1 MRYLLALLAC
11 TGLEGLDDSNTA
23 AQAADGT
30 KAVQVD
36 TVVQGPA
43 HIMRMAS
50 PAPSASAPYFVPAPV
65 DVVVPE
71 GEVITRSCYGGR
83 EGGGR
88 TRSSSSSR
96 GYGGGATSSGSA
108 SGPMPTMPSA
118 APQVSPTPKRSEA
131 RKAGDS
137 TQSSVLLQLIG
148 TRGESASDG
157 AVAGL
162 LSDGSGAG
170 QSLDEALAQVSGAEA
185 EAPPAPEPT
194 MDASTMSAGDGAAAV
209 ADDADREADA
219 GEMAFQQ
226 AAKPAGPVLDWGGT
240 LFLSNDDSMSLASA
254 QRLLWAVKN
263 GAHVSPSD
271 VRPHELLNYFS
282 FDTVPVPD
290 GQVFSIHASGE
301 QTGDDS
307 MTMALAVRGANPPR
321 QPLDLTVLVDRSG
334 SMSAEGRMAYLK
346 RGLTTMNGSLQR
358 GDRVS
363 LVLFDSSV
371 CTPLEN
377 YVVGRDDPNLLTQAV
392 SDMQPRGSTN
402 LDAGLK
408 EAYRIATAHVD
419 SDPQQRNRRVM
430 VVTDAFLNTGDVNTN
445 TVSEIG
451 KAYEEHGVRM
461 TGVGVGREF
470 NDTMLDKLTEKG
482 KGAYVYLGS
491 EAVVDRVFGLGFE
504 SLTRTIA
511 HDVRFALSLPDSLA
525 VEKFYGEEAST
536 NPDDIQ
542 PINYYAGTTQLF
554 LQDLA
559 ARDPKKGDK
568 VTMTISWSDAVSGQA
583 QEQTFNT
590 TVGRLLAADRHNVDK
605 AQALMGWTDMLMTDA
620 LGGSGCSEGIAAYTA
635 EASQVGDDA
644 EIAYINGLVNKRCGV
659 EIPTSPVEV
668 LTNVKY
674 KVRLD
679 TDLPIAEVMLEC
691 EGKRIAHALG
701 AGVNI
706 ASFTVPPGSCLLSL
720 QGNVP
725 MQTTVE
731 VPSTGGDVR
740 CVVRGGRM
748 NCS

>member
-1 MRYLLALLAC
+1 MLILFVLLAC
-11 TGLEGLDDSNTA
+11 QGMQDKDDTN
-23 AQAADGT
+23 
-30 KAVQVD
+30 AVGPVD
-36 TVVQGPA
+36 DVKVVQADAPVRDQGPP
-43 HIMRMAS
+43 HIMRMA
-50 PAPSASAPYFVPAPV
+50 ATAGAERYFGAAPV
-65 DVVVPE
+65 EVVVPG

-83 EGGGR
+83 GDGAK
-88 TRSSSSSR
+88 TRSSSS
-96 GYGGGATSSGSA
+96 GYGSGGASGRASA
-108 SGPMPTMPSA
+108 SPPPAAPSASATPSPEPSRARKEEDASMPSSA
-118 APQVSPTPKRSEA
+118 LQ
-131 RKAGDS
+131 G
-137 TQSSVLLQLIG
+137 LLG
-148 TRGESASDG
+148 TRGDAGPS
-157 AVAGL
+157 AVADL
-162 LSDGSGAG
+162 FSDGSAG
-170 QSLDEALAQVSGAEA
+170 MNLDEALARVGAAEA
-185 EAPPAPEPT
+185 EPS
-194 MDASTMSAGDGAAAV
+194 MDAASTAAPQAEEAKGKDAERSLSDDDGDL
-209 ADDADREADA
+209 
-219 GEMAFQQ
+219 AFQQ
-226 AAKPAGPVLDWGGT
+226 PAKPAGPVLDWGGT

-263 GAHVSPSD
+263 GARFTPD
-271 VRPHELLNYFS
+271 QVRPHELLNYFS

-301 QTGDDS
+301 QTGPDG

-334 SMSAEGRMAYLK
+334 SMSAEGRMEYLK
-346 RGLTTMNGSLQR
+346 RGMNTMTGSLQR

-363 LVLFDSSV
+363 LVLFDSQV

-377 YVVGRDDPNLLTQAV
+377 YVVGRDDPSLLSGAIA
-392 SDMQPRGSTN
+392 DMQPRGSTN

-419 SDPQQRNRRVM
+419 SDPQERNRRVM
-430 VVTDAFLNTGDVNTN
+430 VVTDAFLNTGDVNTD

-470 NDTMLDKLTEKG
+470 NDAMLDKLTEKG

-511 HDVRFALSLPDSLA
+511 HDVRFALTLPDSLA

-559 ARDPKKGDK
+559 ARDPKKADK
-568 VTMTISWSDAVSGQA
+568 VTMTISWKDALTGQA
-583 QEQTFNT
+583 QEQEFNT
-590 TVGRLLAADRHNVDK
+590 TVGRLLAADTHNVDK
-605 AQALMGWTDMLMTDA
+605 AQALMAWTDMLMSDA
-620 LGGSGCSEGIAAYTA
+620 LGGSGCSEGMAAYTA
-635 EASQVGDDA
+635 EASRVGDDA
-644 EIAYINGLVNKRCGV
+644 EIAYINGLINQRCGV
-659 EIPTSPVEV
+659 QIPTAPVAALAGV
-668 LTNVKY
+668 AY

-679 TDLPIAEVMLEC
+679 SDLPIAEVMLEC
-691 EGKRIAHALG
+691 EGKRIAKALT
-701 AGVNI
+701 AGSSV

-748 NCS
+748 SCS

>member
-1 MRYLLALLAC
+1 MLFIFALLAC
-11 TGLEGLDDSNTA
+11 TGLQDLDDTA
-23 AQAADGT
+23 LSVAAGDDAKQV
-30 KAVQVD
+30 KAVAAPQDDLPSYVMRAIAA
-36 TVVQGPA
+36 PA
-43 HIMRMAS
+43 VNGRSFM
-50 PAPSASAPYFVPAPV
+50 PAPSEVMVPG
-65 DVVVPE
+65 

-83 EGGGR
+83 GEGR
-88 TRSSSSSR
+88 TRSSSR
-96 GYGGGATSSGSA
+96 GYGGASGSA
-108 SGPMPTMPSA
+108 TTSAGPTQASPPPA
-118 APQVSPTPKRSEA
+118 APQAQSTPTPDRAKREESG
-131 RKAGDS
+131 RKAAEEPS
-137 TQSSVLLQLIG
+137 M
-148 TRGESASDG
+148 
-157 AVAGL
+157 VAGL
-162 LSDGSGAG
+162 LDAISS
-170 QSLDEALAQVSGAEA
+170 SGAEVA
-185 EAPPAPEPT
+185 EPSPAPAMDMASAPEPEE
-194 MDASTMSAGDGAAAV
+194 AERSWGDM
-209 ADDADREADA
+209 ADDD
-219 GEMAFQQ
+219 GELAFQQ
-226 AAKPAGPVLDWGGT
+226 PAEPAGPTLDWGGT

-263 GAHVSPSD
+263 GARITPD
-271 VRPHELLNYFS
+271 QVRPHELLNYFS

-290 GQVFSIHASGE
+290 GQVFSIHASGQ
-301 QTGDDS
+301 QTGADG

-321 QPLDLTVLVDRSG
+321 QPLDMTVLVDRSG
-334 SMSAEGRMAYLK
+334 SMSAEGRMDYLK
-346 RGLTTMNGSLQR
+346 RGLNTMTGSLQQ

-377 YVVGRDDPNLLTQAV
+377 YVVGRDDASLLTQAIA
-392 SDMQPRGSTN
+392 DMQPRGSTN

-419 SDPQQRNRRVM
+419 SDPQERNRRVM

-559 ARDPKKGDK
+559 ARDPKKADK
-568 VTMTISWSDAVSGQA
+568 VTLTISWTDAVSGQA
-583 QEQTFNT
+583 QEQQFTT
-590 TVGRLLAADRHNVDK
+590 TVGRLLAADAHNVDK
-605 AQALMGWTDMLMTDA
+605 AQALMAWTDMLMTDA
-620 LGGSGCSEGIAAYTA
+620 LGGSGCSDGMAAYAA
-635 EASQVGDDA
+635 EAAHLSDDA
-644 EIAYINGLVNKRCGV
+644 EVAYINGLVSKRCGV
-659 EIPTSPVEV
+659 ELPTAPPPALAGVA
-668 LTNVKY
+668 Y
-674 KVRLD
+674 KVKLD
-679 TDLPIAEVMLEC
+679 SDLPIAEVMLEC
-691 EGKRIAHALG
+691 AGKRTAQALG
-701 AGVNI
+701 AGTNV

-725 MQTTVE
+725 MQATVE
-731 VPSTGGDVR
+731 VPVTGGDVR

>member
-23 AQAADGT
+23 AQADDGT
-30 KAVQVD
+30 KAVQVE
-36 TVVQGPA
+36 TVDQRPA

-50 PAPSASAPYFVPAPV
+50 PAPSAGAPYFVPAPV

-88 TRSSSSSR
+88 SRSSSSSR
-96 GYGGGATSSGSA
+96 GYGGGASGATASGSA

-131 RKAGDS
+131 SKAKDS
-137 TQSSVLLQLIG
+137 TQSSSSRLLQLIG

-157 AVAGL
+157 VIEDVFSA
-162 LSDGSGAG
+162 GSGAG
-170 QSLDEALAQVSGAEA
+170 QDLNEALAQVSGVEA
-185 EAPPAPEPT
+185 EPSMDAAPEPEEAELSDR
-194 MDASTMSAGDGAAAV
+194 DANDQP
-209 ADDADREADA
+209 
-219 GEMAFQQ
+219 AFQQ
-226 AAKPAGPVLDWGGT
+226 TAKPSGPVLDWGGT

-263 GAHVSPSD
+263 GAHVGPSD

-392 SDMQPRGSTN
+392 SEMQPRGSTN

-419 SDPQQRNRRVM
+419 SDPQARNRRVM

-451 KAYEEHGVRM
+451 KAYESHGVRM